1 MNKLIPITLLA
12 LGFCFTG
19 FYFLND
25 QGNSN
30 PSEDEVHEMEPT
42 EEQTSGA
49 ILLDRIKTPA
59 GFQRLPV
66 DPNSFKEYLR
76 TIPLKPQGAEVSYY
90 SGGIKSSEG
99 VYTAVIDLEIG
110 DKNLHQCADA
120 VMRLRAE
127 YLWNTKQYDQI
138 HFNFT
143 NGFKV
148 DYSEWMKGR
157 RMVVE
162 GNKTYWDNQSSA
174 SNSYEDFWEYMELIF
189 MYAGTA
195 SLEKEL
201 ISVPLSQME
210 IGDVFIKG
218 GYPGHAVLVM
228 DMADNE
234 ATGKKIYL
242 LAQSYM
248 PAQESQILIN
258 PIDSKLSP
266 WYVLDENE
274 IITTPEWDFSKNQ
287 LKRFK
292 Q

>member
-228 DMADNE
+228 DMAENE

-274 IITTPEWDFSKNQ
+274 IINTPEWDFSKNQ

>member
-157 RMVVE
+157 RIVVE

-228 DMADNE
+228 DMAENE

>member
-25 QGNSN
+25 QGNPN
-30 PSEDEVHEMEPT
+30 PSEHEVPEMEPT

-274 IITTPEWDFSKNQ
+274 IINTPEWDFSKNQ